1 MISFSTSEWAILA
14 LVFLLGWV
22 LGLMSRRG
30 GGRWRRELEIE
41 RRAREDDR
49 RAYEAR
55 LADVDR
61 RPHSR
66 V

>member
-30 GGRWRRELEIE
+30 GGRWRRELAEE
-41 RRAREDDR
+41 RRLREDDR

-55 LADVDR
+55 LADYER
-61 RPHSR
+61 RPHPR